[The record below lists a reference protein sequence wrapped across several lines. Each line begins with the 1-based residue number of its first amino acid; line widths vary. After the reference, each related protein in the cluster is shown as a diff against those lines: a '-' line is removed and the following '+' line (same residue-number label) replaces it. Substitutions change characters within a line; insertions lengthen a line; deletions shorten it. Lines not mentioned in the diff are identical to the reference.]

1 MASSHG
7 YRLCQRAQIAK
18 SLIYLRRSAICT
30 SSAVQE
36 IQPVSRIL
44 VLAGANE
51 HALFDEVGMVSL
63 AVVAGEDPVMVL

>member
-1 MASSHG
+1 M
-7 YRLCQRAQIAK
+7 
-18 SLIYLRRSAICT
+18 YLRRSAICT